1 MKTCFHADVT
11 LARGETFEL
20 RQGCEIRVLGTHG
33 ALWITVDHDVR
44 DVVIEPGASYVSPVG
59 GRCLVHALADTRARW
74 CSTDQTVL
82 ATPTAARIARPR
94 HGLPDFVRGA
104 ATT

>member
-44 DVVIEPGASYVSPVG
+44 DVVIEPGANFVSPVG

-74 CSTDQTVL
+74 CATDSAFL
-82 ATPTAARIARPR
+82 APHAPSVAPRIR
-94 HGLPDFVRGA
+94 LPDFLRGA
-104 ATT
+104 MAT